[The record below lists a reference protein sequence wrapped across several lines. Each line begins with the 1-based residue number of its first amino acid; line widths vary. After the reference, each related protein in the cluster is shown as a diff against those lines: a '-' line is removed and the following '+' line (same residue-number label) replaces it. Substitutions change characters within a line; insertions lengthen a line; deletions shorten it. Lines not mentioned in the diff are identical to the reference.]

1 MTRCYICDVEL
12 DEPKIDHRDGKVR
25 PCSDCEQ
32 VIDEAVQEFG
42 EEDPLDEPDT
52 DSIEDYLAT

>member
-12 DEPKIDHRDGKVR
+12 DEPKIDPRDGKAR

-32 VIDEAVQEFG
+32 AIDEAVQEF

-52 DSIEDYLAT
+52 DSIEDFLAT